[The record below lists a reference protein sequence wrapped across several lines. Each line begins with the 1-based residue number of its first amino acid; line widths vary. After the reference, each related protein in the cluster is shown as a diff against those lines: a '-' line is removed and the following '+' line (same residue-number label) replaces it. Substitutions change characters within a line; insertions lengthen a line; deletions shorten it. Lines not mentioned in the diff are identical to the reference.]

1 MNPSCHFRQWSSAD
15 AQQLLKVKGTIQD
28 VDGECSFKLTG
39 QSHKGCKIAPH
50 YRLPLYALNKKFGIY
65 RTVVQ
70 HLQDARSEE
79 AARHR
84 NTYLS
89 VMRYLND
96 VRIAFLDDAGVCS
109 DALRTDFRSAAL
121 DYYLWLDHTGSGFHD
136 ECRTT
141 LATAHGV
148 TFEGLKNG
156 QCPDIL
162 VFLDWTSY
170 HKKKCNEQDFCGA
183 LQGSGGGEDIQSLLN
198 MVDACIDAASDQMS
212 PPESGHSVAEMMLV
226 DVQPTSNPIPNFPL
240 PLDKKC
246 RRMALRTLHGDARQI
261 FIGGFGRLLASHVV
275 MRFREIQGLDYNE
288 SLENMI
294 ANGLLL
300 TARSTEEFLEIFGMI
315 EMISTCQELRV
326 DRSPMARFFI
336 TAGRALYTSG
346 LGKECVVDY
355 DPTFGSMDPIV
366 KESWVSSGQSM
377 SVDIKWRIGN
387 TGTPQDV
394 DMQLEPR
401 NVINAGVQC
410 ECIDEHT
417 GQPSSSRAMSDC
429 GVQTHT
435 RIQDDPAMDDSV
447 VGSPQPVLH
456 VPGPYQPT
464 HVAPID
470 TECGYSSSQ
479 HHEEDFNE
487 CHIVCVRVNPLSG
500 IGRMIDLSRQDDT
513 GYFLSPENRSD
524 HSGDISNNVSA
535 HLEASI
541 TTNADVSHTSSS
553 SHDSSLIMD
562 FNPLHEWHQVHG
574 RDTAL
579 DISDTTIS
587 PPLKSRLRQA
597 KQSRTTTTPA
607 VTLQR
612 QGPLKRGRPVVFATQ
627 RPVLKGKA
635 NASSH
640 PVESLKYTIQDMVR
654 ESQMGAQSVMP
665 FMTSFLM
672 DPHGLNFFRLTIKTN
687 HDMWLAIVRH
697 LAILRRSERLS
708 QAMSTKAASL
718 MSIDIWLKDIA
729 IECEALNSQT
739 ADTVLSP
746 FVGRPSVQDGAM
758 LSFG

>member
-1 MNPSCHFRQWSSAD
+1 MP
-15 AQQLLKVKGTIQD
+15 
-28 VDGECSFKLTG
+28 
-39 QSHKGCKIAPH
+39 
-50 YRLPLYALNKKFGIY
+50 
-65 RTVVQ
+65 
-70 HLQDARSEE
+70 
-79 AARHR
+79 
-84 NTYLS
+84 
-89 VMRYLND
+89 
-96 VRIAFLDDAGVCS
+96 
-109 DALRTDFRSAAL
+109 
-121 DYYLWLDHTGSGFHD
+121 
-136 ECRTT
+136 
-141 LATAHGV
+141 
-148 TFEGLKNG
+148 
-156 QCPDIL
+156 
-162 VFLDWTSY
+162 
-170 HKKKCNEQDFCGA
+170 
-183 LQGSGGGEDIQSLLN
+183 
-198 MVDACIDAASDQMS
+198 
-212 PPESGHSVAEMMLV
+212 
-226 DVQPTSNPIPNFPL
+226 
-240 PLDKKC
+240 
-246 RRMALRTLHGDARQI
+246 
-261 FIGGFGRLLASHVV
+261 
-275 MRFREIQGLDYNE
+275 
-288 SLENMI
+288 
-294 ANGLLL
+294 
-300 TARSTEEFLEIFGMI
+300 
-315 EMISTCQELRV
+315 ELRV

-336 TAGRALYTSG
+336 AGRALYTG
-346 LGKECVVDY
+346 LGQGMRGRLRPNV
-355 DPTFGSMDPIV
+355 GSMDPIV

-377 SVDIKWRIGN
+377 NELSVDIN
-387 TGTPQDV
+387 
-394 DMQLEPR
+394 

-487 CHIVCVRVNPLSG
+487 CHIVC
-500 IGRMIDLSRQDDT
+500 DDT

-562 FNPLHEWHQVHG
+562 FNPLHEWHQ
-574 RDTAL
+574 
-579 DISDTTIS
+579 
-587 PPLKSRLRQA
+587 SRLRQA